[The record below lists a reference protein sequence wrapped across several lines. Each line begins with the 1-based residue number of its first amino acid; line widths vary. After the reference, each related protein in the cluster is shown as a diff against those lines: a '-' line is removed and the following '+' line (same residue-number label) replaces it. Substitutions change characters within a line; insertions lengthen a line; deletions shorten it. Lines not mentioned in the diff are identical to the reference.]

1 MDRFTDEQVYK
12 ILCMASRR
20 KVLILTLRDKTAIGL
35 RDSILDYIYRHGI
48 GSAVSRYQSA
58 RGCIY
63 FNGGFETIRIMSVGW
78 WNSHAGC
85 DLYVYDGLVF
95 VTNSSITDIKHIKEQ
110 PRPVTE
116 IWNTD

>member
-1 MDRFTDEQVYK
+1 MSHLTDEQVYK
-12 ILCMASRR
+12 ILSIATQQ
-20 KVLILTLRDKTAIGL
+20 KVLILTLRDKTAVGL
-35 RDSILDYIYRHGI
+35 RDSILDYIYRHGM
-48 GSAVSRYQSA
+48 GTAVARYQSA

-63 FNGGFETIRIMSVGW
+63 FNGGFETIRIMPVDW

-85 DLYVYDGLVF
+85 ALYVYDGLVF